1 MRVKKVW
8 IVKNKK
14 TDERNQKNLYPPR
27 PKRRDG
33 EEPNYP
39 SLSEVACQRRGFFKY
54 ALAGFAL
61 AACDKKSS
69 SKGKE
74 KRPERHEVRVDLG
87 LIVPFQNCPWAL
99 SALIFKTKDKVFAEA
114 LSGKE
119 AKKAIMETLAV
130 SFQTASCNTLAQPA
144 TRQALQKRVGQGLA
158 GTFRKQLKRSLPPPQ
173 VIFVMKRSHGKGKP
187 MAGAAGGEAGM
198 GASAREGEGRPGSS
212 TQAGLHR
219 EVEARPGRPDPRGG
233 GGDPREVRPGD
244 RSQQGRRLRGVPAM
258 PRNSTLPTLSPNIR
272 PGDGSRRIQKRGR
285 PSTPRLRD
293 E

>member
-1 MRVKKVW
+1 MWTVKK
-8 IVKNKK
+8 KT
-14 TDERNQKNLYPPR
+14 TDEPNGNNLYPPR
-27 PKRRDG
+27 PKRREG

-39 SLSEVACQRRGFFKY
+39 SLSEVACHRRGFFKY

-61 AACDKKSS
+61 AACDEKGS
-69 SKGKE
+69 SKKK
-74 KRPERHEVRVDLG
+74 KRPKRHEVRVDLG

-144 TRQALQKRVGQGLA
+144 TRRALQQKVGQGLA
-158 GTFRKQLKRSLPPPQ
+158 GTFRKDLKRSLSPPK

-198 GASAREGEGRPGSS
+198 EASAREGEGRPGSS
-212 TQAGLHR
+212 ARAGLHR
-219 EVEARPGRPDPRGG
+219 EGEARPGGPGPRGG
-233 GGDPREVRPGD
+233 RRDPREVRPGD
-244 RSQQGRRLRGVPAM
+244 SSGIVRKRGSVASPER
-258 PRNSTLPTLSPNIR
+258 PHIQPSTLTIR
-272 PGDGSRRIQKRGR
+272 PGDGSRRVQKKGR
-285 PSTPRLRD
+285 PRAPRLRD